1 MEMKENA
8 NLTLTTV
15 PTPTNEY
22 RTRRKLRR
30 LTQSPGTPQGVNAA
44 PIPVPVL
51 VAGSRV
57 RIRHVPNAFPLH
69 LSA

>member
-30 LTQSPGTPQGVNAA
+30 LTQSPGTPQGVNGRSYPGPCVGARLESA
-44 PIPVPVL
+44 DL
-51 VAGSRV
+51 QTGSLR
-57 RIRHVPNAFPLH
+57 R
-69 LSA
+69 